1 VTSRRTLMI
10 EADVR
15 GNLVSPR
22 DRQGGS
28 IVFLTKS
35 RKANL
40 DTADAAAKARAA
52 GKAAQ
57 VAAKNA
63 ASAAR
68 AAASSAQVAAQN
80 AAQKSQAAAQNAAVA
95 AQNAAQKSTEVA
107 QAAAQK
113 STEVAQKSQAAAQNA
128 GSNAQTTAAGVSK
141 QVQQGVYT
149 ARKWAAPKLETVAD
163 YAATTVAPTVSSA
176 LHNTADYTANTVV
189 PTVSSALRSTAAQ
202 VRPAEPVSPA
212 KRRMKSALTWSLL
225 GVAVAAAAGAA
236 AVLARYRRRAAAE
249 IDSEVPDGA
258 LGETATDVAGQPTG
272 QTSGV
277 PTATPSATTPKP
289 GEPVVPAGQTS
300 PSASAN
306 QTETV
311 TDSSVN
317 GHANSSG
324 W

>member
-1 VTSRRTLMI
+1 MI

-22 DRQGGS
+22 DRQGGR

-68 AAASSAQVAAQN
+68 AAAASAQVAAQN

-95 AQNAAQKSTEVA
+95 AQNAAQKSTAAA
-107 QAAAQK
+107 QVAAQK
-113 STEVAQKSQAAAQNA
+113 SAEVAQKSQVAAQNA
-128 GSNAQTTAAGVSK
+128 SNTAQTTAAGVSK

-149 ARKWAAPKLETVAD
+149 ARSWAAPKLESVAD
-163 YAATTVAPTVSSA
+163 YTATTVAPTVSSA
-176 LHNTADYTANTVV
+176 LRSTADYTSGTVA
-189 PTVSSALRSTAAQ
+189 PTVSSALRNTAAQ
-202 VRPAEPVSPA
+202 VRPSEPVSSA
-212 KRRMKSALTWSLL
+212 RRRMASALTWSLL
-225 GVAVAAAAGAA
+225 GAAVLAAAGAVT
-236 AVLARYRRRAAAE
+236 AVVRYRKRAAAE
-249 IDSEVPDGA
+249 IDTEVPDGA
-258 LGETATDVAGQPTG
+258 LGDTVTDAAGEPIPQATPTV
-272 QTSGV
+272 TT
-277 PTATPSATTPKP
+277 PTAATPTSA
-289 GEPVVPAGQTS
+289 EPVIPATNTS

-311 TDSSVN
+311 TDASVN

>member
-1 VTSRRTLMI
+1 MI

-95 AQNAAQKSTEVA
+95 AQN
-107 QAAAQK
+107 AAQK

-249 IDSEVPDGA
+249 IDSEVPDGP

-277 PTATPSATTPKP
+277 PTATPSATTTPKP